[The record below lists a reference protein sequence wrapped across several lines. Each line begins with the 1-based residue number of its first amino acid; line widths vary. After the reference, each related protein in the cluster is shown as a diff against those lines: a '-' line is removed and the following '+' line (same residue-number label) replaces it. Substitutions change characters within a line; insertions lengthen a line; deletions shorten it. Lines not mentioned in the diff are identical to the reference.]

1 MQKTLHNPFR
11 DTNRRLTWALLALV
25 LAGVL
30 PIMISLKQRGF
41 YIVTVFPLFALAAGI
56 AIEPLLE
63 NIRTSPVF
71 TKISK
76 GISVFV
82 LMAAIALNI
91 HFAGKAGRDENLLA
105 DIRLASSQVP
115 EDTILSADKTLYTLW
130 SMPAYFYF
138 EKKISLDFDSVR
150 EWHLDGIN
158 AAPPD
163 SSYLLCAKGSL
174 LQLFRKQD

>member
-1 MQKTLHNPFR
+1 MSPYWKTS
-11 DTNRRLTWALLALV
+11 V
-25 LAGVL
+25 C
-30 PIMISLKQRGF
+30 
-41 YIVTVFPLFALAAGI
+41 ALAA
-56 AIEPLLE
+56 A
-63 NIRTSPVF
+63 
-71 TKISK
+71 
-76 GISVFV
+76 FV
-82 LMAAIALNI
+82 LKRIDEAPALAAIALNI

-115 EDTILSADKTLYTLW
+115 EDTIISADKTLYTLW

-163 SSYLLCAKGSL
+163 SSYLLCAKGNL